1 MVQRLGFRV
10 STAGAEVQSLVGEL
24 GSHKLHG
31 VAKKKKPPRT
41 LTIQLDCGGGSI
53 HLPLPPLGMLMAK
66 GI

>member
-31 VAKKKKPPRT
+31 VAKKKNPQEPS
-41 LTIQLDCGGGSI
+41 QSNSI
-53 HLPLPPLGMLMAK
+53 VEEAQFICLCPLWAC
-66 GI
+66 